1 MVIITSAFQA
11 STLFKHSKASF
22 RMSASESN
30 PNLLPNSGR
39 LAGID
44 FGTAR
49 IGVSTCDPT
58 QNFVTPL
65 ETYNRRNDRLDSQY
79 FQQLAKAEQL
89 VGWVIGLPIH
99 CDGNESKKSTEVRDF
114 ANWLSE
120 LTGLP
125 HAFYDE
131 RFSSKE
137 ARVLMYDTGWS
148 PKQKK
153 KNVDR
158 LAAYLILTHFLEA
171 RPHYAGN
178 NQPEQLPLD

>member
-1 MVIITSAFQA
+1 MHEFEAPQ
-11 STLFKHSKASF
+11 L
-22 RMSASESN
+22 
-30 PNLLPNSGR
+30 LLPEAGR

-44 FGTAR
+44 YGNAR
-49 IGVSTCDPT
+49 IGIATCDPT
-58 QNFVTPL
+58 QTFVTPL
-65 ETYNRRNDRLDSQY
+65 ETYNRRNPRLDSLH
-79 FQQLAKAEQL
+79 FEQLCKLEQL

-99 CDGNESKKSTEVRDF
+99 CDGNESKKSSEVREF
-114 ANWLSE
+114 AEWLTD

-158 LAAYLILTHFLEA
+158 LAAYLILKHYLEA
-171 RPHYAGN
+171 RTNRSGTDRVEN
-178 NQPEQLPLD
+178 LPLE

>member
-1 MVIITSAFQA
+1 MQE
-11 STLFKHSKASF
+11 
-22 RMSASESN
+22 SE
-30 PNLLPNSGR
+30 PPQLLLPEAGR

-44 FGTAR
+44 YGNAR
-49 IGVSTCDPT
+49 IGIATCDPT
-58 QNFVTPL
+58 QIFVTPL
-65 ETYNRRNDRLDSQY
+65 ETYNRRNPRLDSQH
-79 FQQLAKAEQL
+79 FEQLCKLEQL

-99 CDGNESKKSTEVRDF
+99 CDGNESKKSSEVREF
-114 ANWLSE
+114 AEWLTD

-153 KNVDR
+153 KNIDR
-158 LAAYLILTHFLEA
+158 LAAYLILKHYLEA
-171 RPHYAGN
+171 RTNRSGTDRVEN
-178 NQPEQLPLD
+178 LPLE